1 MDTIDKQNSKGGNQ
15 LPHIGNL
22 VAEIMKQKKMT
33 VAEVARKLGVTSS
46 SVANY
51 LRNDSLQIRILWQL
65 AVVLEYN
72 FLADVMDFL
81 PEKVLNSTE
90 SSFQKSI
97 TAQASEILDLKKE
110 IEIYK
115 GILEGKG

>member
-1 MDTIDKQNSKGGNQ
+1 MEKEKSKTGNQ

-22 VAEIMKQKKMT
+22 VAEVMKQRKMT

-65 AVVLEYN
+65 GLALEYN

-81 PEKVLNSTE
+81 PENVLNATE

-97 TAQASEILDLKKE
+97 TTQATEIIDLKKE

-115 GILEGKG
+115 GILAARI

>member
-1 MDTIDKQNSKGGNQ
+1 MEKEKSKSGNQ

-65 AVVLEYN
+65 GVALEYN

-81 PEKVLNSTE
+81 PENVLNSAK

-97 TAQASEILDLKKE
+97 SAQASEIVDLKKE

-115 GILEGKG
+115 GILVARI

>member
-1 MDTIDKQNSKGGNQ
+1 MDKEKAKTANQ

-22 VAEIMKQKKMT
+22 VAEVMKQRKMT

-65 AVVLEYN
+65 GIALEYN
-72 FLADVMDFL
+72 FMADVMDFL
-81 PEKVLNSTE
+81 PENVLNATE

-97 TAQASEILDLKKE
+97 TTQASEIIDLKKE

-115 GILEGKG
+115 GILVARK

>member
-1 MDTIDKQNSKGGNQ
+1 MEKEKAKTGNQ

-97 TAQASEILDLKKE
+97 TAQASEIEDLKKE

-115 GILEGKG
+115 GILVGKR

>member
-1 MDTIDKQNSKGGNQ
+1 MEKGRSKTANQ

-22 VAEIMKQKKMT
+22 VAEIMKQKKVT

-65 AVVLEYN
+65 GLALEHN
-72 FLADVMDFL
+72 FLAELMDFL
-81 PEKVLNSTE
+81 PENVLNASE
-90 SSFQKSI
+90 SSLQKSI
-97 TAQASEILDLKKE
+97 TTQASEIIDLKKE

-115 GILEGKG
+115 GILAARI

>member
-1 MDTIDKQNSKGGNQ
+1 MENEKAKTGNQ

-22 VAEIMKQKKMT
+22 VAQIMKKKKVT

-65 AVVLEYN
+65 GIALEYN
-72 FLADVMDFL
+72 FLADVMGFL
-81 PEKVLNSTE
+81 PENVLNATE
-90 SSFQKSI
+90 SSLQKSI
-97 TAQASEILDLKKE
+97 TNQASEIIDLKKE

-115 GILEGKG
+115 GILVARI